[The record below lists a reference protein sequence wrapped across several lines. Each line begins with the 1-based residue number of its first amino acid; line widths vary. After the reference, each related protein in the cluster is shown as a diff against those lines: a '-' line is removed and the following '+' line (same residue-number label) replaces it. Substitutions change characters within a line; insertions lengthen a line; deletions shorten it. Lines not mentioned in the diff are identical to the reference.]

1 MKKLNQKSDEVTVV
15 IEVSFK
21 ENFNEV
27 KKYIREEQCPLFFNL
42 NDDGIIRFEWFVDE
56 DEKGGTLIE
65 VFQNSNVWEELGNK
79 IIGSPVNIR
88 FMELFNVEKL
98 SVLGEINEK
107 FFEIKL
113 KPCDQN
119 YQESEFKDPHFYHPI
134 SFDINFNKKIYKKPI
149 NLIKACT
156 ISKKL
161 KFIINK

>member
-42 NDDGIIRFEWFVDE
+42 NDDGIIRFEWFVHE

-65 VFQNSNVWEELGNK
+65 VFKNSNVWEELGNK

-98 SVLGEINEK
+98 SVLGEI
-107 FFEIKL
+107 I
-113 KPCDQN
+113 
-119 YQESEFKDPHFYHPI
+119 
-134 SFDINFNKKIYKKPI
+134 
-149 NLIKACT
+149 
-156 ISKKL
+156 
-161 KFIINK
+161 

>member
-21 ENFNEV
+21 ENLNEV

-56 DEKGGTLIE
+56 DKKGGTLIE
-65 VFQNSNVWEELGNK
+65 VFKNSNVWEELGNK

-98 SVLGEINEK
+98 SVLGEINESFK
-107 FFEIKL
+107 EKIKGL
-113 KPCDQN
+113 NPVVKS
-119 YQESEFKDPHFYHPI
+119 YVGGI
-134 SFDINFNKKIYKKPI
+134 R
-149 NLIKACT
+149 
-156 ISKKL
+156 
-161 KFIINK
+161 

>member
-65 VFQNSNVWEELGNK
+65 VFKNSNVWEELGNK

-98 SVLGEINEK
+98 SVLGEINENFK
-107 FFEIKL
+107 EKIKGL
-113 KPCDQN
+113 NPVVIVFWLFGDDIKA
-119 YQESEFKDPHFYHPI
+119 FII
-134 SFDINFNKKIYKKPI
+134 SFFN
-149 NLIKACT
+149 
-156 ISKKL
+156 
-161 KFIINK
+161 

>member
-42 NDDGIIRFEWFVDE
+42 NDDGIIRFELFVDE
-56 DEKGGTLIE
+56 DKKGGTLIE
-65 VFQNSNVWEELGNK
+65 VFKNSNVWEELGNK

-98 SVLGEINEK
+98 SVLGEINESFK
-107 FFEIKL
+107 EKIKGL
-113 KPCDQN
+113 NPVVKS
-119 YQESEFKDPHFYHPI
+119 YVGGI
-134 SFDINFNKKIYKKPI
+134 R
-149 NLIKACT
+149 
-156 ISKKL
+156 
-161 KFIINK
+161 

>member
-42 NDDGIIRFEWFVDE
+42 NDDGTIRFEWFVDE

-65 VFQNSNVWEELGNK
+65 VFKNSNVWEELGNK

-98 SVLGEINEK
+98 SVLGEINENFK
-107 FFEIKL
+107 EKIKGL
-113 KPCDQN
+113 NPVVKS
-119 YQESEFKDPHFYHPI
+119 YVGGI
-134 SFDINFNKKIYKKPI
+134 R
-149 NLIKACT
+149 
-156 ISKKL
+156 
-161 KFIINK
+161 

>member
-56 DEKGGTLIE
+56 DKKSGTLIE
-65 VFQNSNVWEELGNK
+65 VFKNSNIWEELGNK

-98 SVLGEINEK
+98 SVLGEINESFK
-107 FFEIKL
+107 EKIKGL
-113 KPCDQN
+113 N
-119 YQESEFKDPHFYHPI
+119 PI
-134 SFDINFNKKIYKKPI
+134 VKSYVGGIR
-149 NLIKACT
+149 
-156 ISKKL
+156 
-161 KFIINK
+161 

>member
-56 DEKGGTLIE
+56 DKKSGTLIE
-65 VFQNSNVWEELGNK
+65 VFKNSNIWEELGNK

-88 FMELFNVEKL
+88 FMELFNVVKL
-98 SVLGEINEK
+98 SVLGEINESFK
-107 FFEIKL
+107 EKIKGL
-113 KPCDQN
+113 N
-119 YQESEFKDPHFYHPI
+119 PI
-134 SFDINFNKKIYKKPI
+134 VKSYVGGIR
-149 NLIKACT
+149 
-156 ISKKL
+156 
-161 KFIINK
+161 

>member
-15 IEVSFK
+15 IEDSFK

-65 VFQNSNVWEELGNK
+65 VFKNSNVWEELGNK

-98 SVLGEINEK
+98 SVLGEINENFK
-107 FFEIKL
+107 EKIKGL
-113 KPCDQN
+113 NPVVKS
-119 YQESEFKDPHFYHPI
+119 YVGGI
-134 SFDINFNKKIYKKPI
+134 R
-149 NLIKACT
+149 
-156 ISKKL
+156 
-161 KFIINK
+161 

>member
-1 MKKLNQKSDEVTVV
+1 MKKLNQKTDEVTVD

-56 DEKGGTLIE
+56 DKKGGTLIE
-65 VFQNSNVWEELGNK
+65 VFKNSNVWEELGNK

-98 SVLGEINEK
+98 SVLGEINEG
-107 FFEIKL
+107 
-113 KPCDQN
+113 
-119 YQESEFKDPHFYHPI
+119 FKEKI
-134 SFDINFNKKIYKKPI
+134 SGLNPVVKSYVGGIR
-149 NLIKACT
+149 
-156 ISKKL
+156 
-161 KFIINK
+161 

>member
-56 DEKGGTLIE
+56 DKKGGTLVE
-65 VFQNSNVWEELGNK
+65 VFKNSNVWEELGNK

-88 FMELFNVEKL
+88 FMELFNVVKL
-98 SVLGEINEK
+98 SVLGEINESFK
-107 FFEIKL
+107 EKIKGL
-113 KPCDQN
+113 NPVVKS
-119 YQESEFKDPHFYHPI
+119 YVGGI
-134 SFDINFNKKIYKKPI
+134 R
-149 NLIKACT
+149 
-156 ISKKL
+156 
-161 KFIINK
+161 

>member
-1 MKKLNQKSDEVTVV
+1 MKKLNQKTDEVTVD

-56 DEKGGTLIE
+56 DKKGGTLIE
-65 VFQNSNVWEELGNK
+65 VFKNSNVWEELGNK

-98 SVLGEINEK
+98 SVLGEINEG
-107 FFEIKL
+107 
-113 KPCDQN
+113 
-119 YQESEFKDPHFYHPI
+119 FKEKISGLNPI
-134 SFDINFNKKIYKKPI
+134 VKSYVGGIR
-149 NLIKACT
+149 
-156 ISKKL
+156 
-161 KFIINK
+161 